1 MPSYTCLFPFA
12 VSWNKS
18 WLRWNSGPIWWQ
30 GWFFFARWRLLQL
43 RIVCKHTLLRHSTL
57 CSALPTAWFITTVNL
72 VFIETVFLSLFYLIV
87 NLTIGLVVQRRE
99 MVFCEFA
106 HLDITIRLW
115 WCMYYIMWS
124 FAWETSVTCVYIYRK
139 PRSSTNVTMTRLPN
153 ILKPGLSAIGTL
165 VLFLGSQYIQS
176 NMPFHR
182 LQNIYW
188 RAESS

>member
-72 VFIETVFLSLFYLIV
+72 VFIETVFFIFVLLNCKFDNRFGCTKKGNGILWVCTFGHNNQIVVVYVLYNVVVRVRNKCNLCLYLSKTQIV
-87 NLTIGLVVQRRE
+87 YK
-99 MVFCEFA
+99 CDYDPFA
-106 HLDITIRLW
+106 
-115 WCMYYIMWS
+115 
-124 FAWETSVTCVYIYRK
+124 
-139 PRSSTNVTMTRLPN
+139 
-153 ILKPGLSAIGTL
+153 
-165 VLFLGSQYIQS
+165 
-176 NMPFHR
+176 
-182 LQNIYW
+182 
-188 RAESS
+188 